1 MIQQDYIL
9 LILNCEK
16 YKQKAENQKNTWL
29 KTLPQNILYFHVLGN
44 PNMSTDFLFDNSSN
58 TLYVKTPDDYCSLPD
73 KVISAYAAVH
83 KTYKFKYILKTDD
96 DQKLLNPNFFQMLTA
111 ELNQKMPN
119 YGGFPVKIDRHVSTY
134 YTVHSELPKN
144 VVLEAT
150 TYCNGRFYF
159 LHFKSVENLILKKDK
174 IKNEYFED
182 YAIGYYLDEQIK
194 QHSIFFNTSD
204 FFSDQ

>member
-1 MIQQDYIL
+1 
-9 LILNCEK
+9 
-16 YKQKAENQKNTWL
+16 
-29 KTLPQNILYFHVLGN
+29 
-44 PNMSTDFLFDNSSN
+44 
-58 TLYVKTPDDYCSLPD
+58 
-73 KVISAYAAVH
+73 
-83 KTYKFKYILKTDD
+83 
-96 DQKLLNPNFFQMLTA
+96 MLTE
-111 ELNQKMPN
+111 ELNQKLPN

-159 LHFKSVENLILKKDK
+159 LHCKSVENLILKKDK
-174 IKNEYFED
+174 IKKEYFED